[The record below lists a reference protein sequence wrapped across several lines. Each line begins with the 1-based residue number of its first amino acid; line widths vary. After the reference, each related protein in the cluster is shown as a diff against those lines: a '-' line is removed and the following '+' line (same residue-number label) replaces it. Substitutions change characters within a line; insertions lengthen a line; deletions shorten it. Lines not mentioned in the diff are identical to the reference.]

1 MTGGLRSIFRC
12 LLAVQLWP
20 DWAAPTDV
28 DSTLP
33 ASCCL
38 QFASSCLC
46 VTQETARAQEAAA
59 EAGAQAQRDMAH
71 QPGEVSADAA
81 LLLRRRRAG
90 LARISSRDSIGT
102 TDTDCD
108 NERWAECVQY

>member
-1 MTGGLRSIFRC
+1 MDRC

-28 DSTLP
+28 DPSRQL
-33 ASCCL
+33 L
-38 QFASSCLC
+38 FAVCRSFLC

-59 EAGAQAQRDMAH
+59 EAGAQAQQDMAH
-71 QPGEVSADAA
+71 QTGEVSADAA
-81 LLLRRRRAG
+81 SLLRRRRAG

-108 NERWAECVQY
+108 NERWAQPECVQY